1 MPLIK
6 RVAGE
11 RITLLTLQEVTEIL
25 GVSER
30 TARQYIVD
38 GLIPA
43 CKLKRRLYV
52 TDKNLSAFLR
62 GAKSTRRKTAVTAP
76 QYETIVFPSDVWEQE
91 KQ

>member
-1 MPLIK
+1 MPIIK

-11 RITLLTLQEVTEIL
+11 KITLLTLQEVTEIL

-30 TARQYIVD
+30 TTRQYIVD

-43 CKLKRRLYV
+43 CKISRHLYV

-62 GAKSTRRKTAVTAP
+62 GAKSTRRKSAVSAP
-76 QYETIVFPSDVWEQE
+76 KYEIDDFPPDPWEQ
-91 KQ
+91 